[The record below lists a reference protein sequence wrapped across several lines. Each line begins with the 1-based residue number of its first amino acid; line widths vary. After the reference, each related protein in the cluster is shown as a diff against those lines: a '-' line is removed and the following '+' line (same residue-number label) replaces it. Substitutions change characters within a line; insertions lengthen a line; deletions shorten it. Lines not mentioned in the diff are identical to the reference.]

1 MLYFFRSITQ
11 LHILYAGFYISTIH
25 QYFPYPERLKTAIYI
40 TFYIS
45 FLRFHIRK
53 YFYTPCQM
61 DIDFGFTVRTAPGL
75 FDDCP
80 GISLCL
86 SIQKIAVAFGVVSTN
101 SSCASSSPPSWAL
114 GEGWHEK
121 RMHNKAKNGISNA
134 FMV

>member
-1 MLYFFRSITQ
+1 MFFYK
-11 LHILYAGFYISTIH
+11 LHYV
-25 QYFPYPERLKTAIYI
+25 
-40 TFYIS
+40 
-45 FLRFHIRK
+45 LRFI
-53 YFYTPCQM
+53 
-61 DIDFGFTVRTAPGL
+61 PGL
-75 FDDCP
+75 FDGCP

-121 RMHNKAKNGISNA
+121 RMHNKVKNEKSNA